1 MNADWKENHQRL
13 KEALVLHNRWK
24 CHENAKKLEGARAWA
39 AAGLQILPSSDNPS
53 FELNDAAHD
62 EAYATVL
69 EAGGEFFD
77 FEGDGT
83 SIHGMVGDFTSE
95 ERPDVP
101 LSMTHRSMDRPFSQ
115 DSVNARNQS
124 SSTAF
129 GNDPEGLAWGTAE
142 LDAAARCTAST
153 DMWSTTSSFGGRPA
167 STLRPIVRPARKKW
181 QHRMGSFVSEV
192 MQATTIDQRH
202 TKPPFWY
209 RCNRVPYGLPRGDDD
224 KVSPVPVLLRRVE
237 MSSRESV

>member
-39 AAGLQILPSSDNPS
+39 AAGLQILPSSDNPF
-53 FELNDAAHD
+53 FEPDDAAHD
-62 EAYATVL
+62 EAYAAVL

-77 FEGDGT
+77 FEGDG
-83 SIHGMVGDFTSE
+83 SRIHSMVGEFTSE
-95 ERPDVP
+95 EGPDVP

-115 DSVNARNQS
+115 DSVNAGNQS

-129 GNDPEGLAWGTAE
+129 GNDPEGLTWGTAE

-153 DMWSTTSSFGGRPA
+153 DMWSTTSSFGGPPA
-167 STLRPIVRPARKKW
+167 ATLRPIVRPARKKW

-202 TKPPFWY
+202 TQPPFWY